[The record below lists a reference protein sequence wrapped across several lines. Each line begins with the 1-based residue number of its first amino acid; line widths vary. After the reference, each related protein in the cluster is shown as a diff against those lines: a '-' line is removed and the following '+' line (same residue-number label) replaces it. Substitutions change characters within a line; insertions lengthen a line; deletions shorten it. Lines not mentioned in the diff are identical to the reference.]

1 MSNTSEIKESSL
13 PFLWFG
19 CFLLTVLSAIIS
31 HRRHLENHGCVEEK
45 VALLCSL
52 LPFDPTWSTIH
63 CLLRSIAAI
72 PGYFSLSYAAA
83 DLKHF
88 KKIWM
93 LAAFCVRSCLFMNL
107 CQEENGMD
115 QLDIM
120 STTSWVVP
128 LSWAGFTF
136 VTAHGWGFAKVW
148 VAVAGLCSLPATKAQ
163 NSEPAASAAGAWAE
177 AAYLEQGRVQSS
189 LGWG

>member
-13 PFLWFG
+13 PFLRFG

-31 HRRHLENHGCVEEK
+31 HKRHLENHRCVVEK
-45 VALLCSL
+45 VALLCSM

-72 PGYFSLSYAAA
+72 PGYFSLSYAVA
-83 DLKHF
+83 DLNHF

-93 LAAFCVRSCLFMNL
+93 LAAFCLRSCLFKNL
-107 CQEENGMD
+107 WQQGRCQEENGMD

-120 STTSWVVP
+120 STNIWVVP
-128 LSWAGFTF
+128 LSWVGFTF
-136 VTAHGWGFAKVW
+136 VTAHDWGFAEVW
-148 VAVAGLCSLPATKAQ
+148 VAMAGLCSLPAIKAQ
-163 NSEPAASAAGAWAE
+163 ISRA
-177 AAYLEQGRVQSS
+177 SS
-189 LGWG
+189 LSC